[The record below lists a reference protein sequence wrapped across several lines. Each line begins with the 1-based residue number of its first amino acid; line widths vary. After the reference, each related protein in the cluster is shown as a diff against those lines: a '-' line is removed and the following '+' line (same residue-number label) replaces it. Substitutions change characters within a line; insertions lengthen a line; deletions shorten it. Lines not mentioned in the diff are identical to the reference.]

1 MKKKIEYYSTAA
13 LCSIVW
19 DGFMVYILYQAFKK
33 HPIATC
39 VFGLAVIFSC
49 ILLNYA
55 LFKMAHEELKPK
67 NKCFIMKLPEKVQN
81 DDFDFPKLR

>member
-19 DGFMVYILYQAFKK
+19 DGVMIYILYQAFKEQ
-33 HPIATC
+33 PIVTC
-39 VFGLAVIFSC
+39 VFGLAVIFFFFF
-49 ILLNYA
+49 LNYS
-55 LFKMAHEELKPK
+55 LFKMTHVELKPK
-67 NKCFIMKLPEKVQN
+67 NKCFIMKLPGKVQN